1 MSLDAAIDGL
11 RAVVTGLAGM
21 KRVYADPPESI
32 SEFPSAI
39 VYVSGGELN
48 ATASGGH
55 NLHTL
60 VVTIF
65 HARQVLAQAVDA
77 SKVWPDL
84 VYAALK
90 ADMTLG
96 GTVSH
101 VNWPVTYKA
110 LPLEYNGVVHYGM
123 RFEVP
128 VKINEGD

>member
-11 RAVVTGLAGM
+11 RAVVATLAGM

-60 VVTIF
+60 VIEIY
-65 HARQVLAQAVDA
+65 HARQVLAQAVDSA
-77 SKVWPDL
+77 KVWPDR

-96 GTVSH
+96 GSVSH

-110 LPLEYNGVVHYGM
+110 SGLRYNEVLHYGM
-123 RFEVP
+123 RFEVQ